1 MSKYCSDCVFLN
13 QKDKKMDGIYKCK
26 QCKKYVNTTYAACDK
41 FSGNYSL
48 NWYGKS
54 KLYDE
59 GKKVNTNITPTASY
73 VVILIILSILY
84 VIGKLNGY

>member
-13 QKDKKMDGIYKCK
+13 QKDKKMDGIY
-26 QCKKYVNTTYAACDK
+26 VSTYATCDK
-41 FSGNYSL
+41 FSENYSH
-48 NWYGKS
+48 WYGKS

-59 GKKVNTNITPTASY
+59 GKNVNTNTTPTASY

-84 VIGKLNGY
+84 ILGKLKGY